1 MNVPV
6 AAEALFHI
14 GSMPVTNS
22 LVMGWVAVLL
32 CLVLAWRLNRGFVLA
47 SRGLQNFMEWLL
59 ESLMGFMDQVTS
71 SRAKSRRFLPI
82 VGTLFMI
89 ILCSNWLGLATLALP
104 LHLKEAHENLPLF
117 RAATADLN
125 LTLALA
131 LFSVIVSHLIGFVA
145 LGFWKYGNKFI
156 KLGDLW
162 QALKAFGSK
171 SVGEA
176 GVGLFVAVVEFFIG
190 LLEIISEVAKVI
202 SLSLRLFGNIYAGE
216 VLLAVIVSLTG
227 KLPPFLLPIPFIMM
241 EVLVGIV
248 QASVFSILTLVYLTS
263 AVEEP
268 HGEAHAEGHGEA
280 KAAAPAH

>member
-6 AAEALFHI
+6 AAEAIFHV

-22 LVMGWVAVLL
+22 LLMGWVAVVI
-32 CLVLAWRLNRGFVLA
+32 CLVLAWRLNRGISVVP
-47 SRGLQNFMEWLL
+47 RGLQNFMEWLL
-59 ESLMGFMDQVTS
+59 ESLLGFMDQVTS
-71 SRAKSRRFLPI
+71 DRAKSRRFLPI
-82 VGTLFMI
+82 VGSLFLL
-89 ILCSNWLGLATLALP
+89 ILGSNWLGLFTLMMP
-104 LHLKEAHENLPLF
+104 VYLKEAHENVPIF

-131 LFSVIVSHLIGFVA
+131 LFSVVASHLIGFVA

-162 QALKAFGSK
+162 KALRAFGSK
-171 SVGEA
+171 PVGEA
-176 GVGLFVAVVEFFIG
+176 GVGLFVAVVEFFVG
-190 LLEIISEVAKVI
+190 LLEIVSEIAKVI

-227 KLPPFLLPIPFIMM
+227 KLPPFLLPIPFLMM
-241 EVLVGIV
+241 ELLVGIV

-263 AVEEP
+263 AVEKP
-268 HGEAHAEGHGEA
+268 HGEHDEAHDH
-280 KAAAPAH
+280 AAAEATV